1 MLPDLE
7 TLTVMLGGDEE
18 KKELIEELRD
28 YFGDY
33 DARTV
38 LAVALYFKYPQKYG
52 YLKDEI
58 HSRMVP
64 Y

>member
-18 KKELIEELRD
+18 KKELIEELQD

-38 LAVALYFKYPQKYG
+38 LAVALYLKYPQKYW
-52 YLKDEI
+52 YLRDEI
-58 HSRMVP
+58 LARMVP